1 MLLFCTKFF
10 GFVSTGCIHNAEL
23 RKSFSMVETVILQT
37 DREKTFQVSQD
48 DVVLIR
54 LEENPTTGYRWEV
67 DAVDD
72 RVVELQNSNYSMAT
86 ESGVGG
92 GGVRT
97 FTFKAKSPGTGSIR
111 LKLRRA
117 WESEDAATN
126 HFAVTICVLEE

>member
-1 MLLFCTKFF
+1 MSLFYTELF
-10 GFVSTGCIHNAEL
+10 GFVSTGRIHNAEL
-23 RKSFSMVETVILQT
+23 RKSFSMAETVILQI

-72 RVVELQNSNYSMAT
+72 RVVELQDSHYSMAT
-86 ESGVGG
+86 GTGIGG

-97 FTFKAKSPGTGSIR
+97 FTYELPTDSVITSSEVSDASSGSVAQSLHNIVG
-111 LKLRRA
+111 
-117 WESEDAATN
+117 
-126 HFAVTICVLEE
+126 F

>member
-1 MLLFCTKFF
+1 M
-10 GFVSTGCIHNAEL
+10 A
-23 RKSFSMVETVILQT
+23 ETVILQI

-72 RVVELQNSNYSMAT
+72 RVVELQDSHYSMAT
-86 ESGVGG
+86 GTGIGG

-97 FTFKAKSPGTGSIR
+97 FTFKAKSPGTGFIR
-111 LKLRRA
+111 FKLRRA
-117 WESEDAATN
+117 WESEDAAAER
-126 HFAVTICVLEE
+126 FAVTICVLEE